1 MYFSSNVVPRMLWR
15 SEVLLYLLN
24 LLVYAFAL
32 VALVS
37 GRFRL
42 GFKHLG
48 LYSLIRSNYTD
59 VAHECRRCVLA
70 SFTLVT
76 IDAF

>member
-1 MYFSSNVVPRMLWR
+1 M
-15 SEVLLYLLN
+15 LLYLLK

-32 VALVS
+32 VALMS

-42 GFKHLG
+42 GFKHMG
-48 LYSLIRSNYTD
+48 LYSLFLSKYTD
-59 VAHECRRCVLA
+59 LVHECRRCVLA